1 MTELIV
7 RVEENKKKLIEEL
20 LKELGCEVNEANV
33 SQKKITNKKG
43 KEISPTF
50 LFGKWKDVDID
61 PITYRDKIWKRS

>member
-20 LKELGCEVNEANV
+20 LKELGCEVNETNV
-33 SQKKITNKKG
+33 SLKSINKKKV

-61 PITYRDKIWKRS
+61 PIKYRDKIWKRS